1 MKEADKIIFM
11 NFPRHVC
18 FKQAYKR
25 YLNSK
30 KKVRESMSEG
40 CEEKFDF
47 EFAKWILIDGR
58 SKKYK
63 ERYENICNKYKD
75 KVIVCRN
82 RDDVRNR
89 IEV

>member
-1 MKEADKIIFM
+1 
-11 NFPRHVC
+11 
-18 FKQAYKR
+18 
-25 YLNSK
+25 
-30 KKVRESMSEG
+30 MSEG

-47 EFAKWILIDGR
+47 EFAKWVLIDGR